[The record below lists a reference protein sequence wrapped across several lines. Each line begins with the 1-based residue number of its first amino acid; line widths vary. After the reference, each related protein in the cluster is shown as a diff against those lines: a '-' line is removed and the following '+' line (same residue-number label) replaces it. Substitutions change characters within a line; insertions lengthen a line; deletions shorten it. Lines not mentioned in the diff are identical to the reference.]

1 MESPGSYIRS
11 AARATY
17 SEYRSVPIRWRLAG
31 GSAVLTFV
39 ILAGFAAVV
48 GILTDRQVRTQ
59 FNDQQTAA
67 ADHLAGELK
76 QRLRFDGTYFPQNA
90 TISLSDYAG
99 ADRAQIRIFD
109 TLQRRAARQPELVR
123 LQAGQGA
130 DPERPVREDAGDV
143 QQPTPCTNR
152 ATWSRSGTCG

>member
-17 SEYRSVPIRWRLAG
+17 SEYRAVPIRWRLAG

-67 ADHLAGELK
+67 ANHLAGELK
-76 QRLRFDGTYFPQNA
+76 QRLRFDGTYFSQNA
-90 TISLSDYAG
+90 TIS
-99 ADRAQIRIFD
+99 
-109 TLQRRAARQPELVR
+109 
-123 LQAGQGA
+123 
-130 DPERPVREDAGDV
+130 RPVWARASFTAAVVAVDPSLQNLTMSA
-143 QQPTPCTNR
+143 PTSSASISAHSISMR
-152 ATWSRSGTCG
+152 DGLV

>member
-17 SEYRSVPIRWRLAG
+17 SEYRAVPIRWRLAG

-76 QRLRFDGTYFPQNA
+76 QRLRFDGTYFSQTA

-109 TLQRRAARQPELVR
+109 TAHGERLASPACRRRLAGTPAAPVRRRKQLPLALPGGLQR
-123 LQAGQGA
+123 QA
-130 DPERPVREDAGDV
+130 ER
-143 QQPTPCTNR
+143 
-152 ATWSRSGTCG
+152 

>member
-76 QRLRFDGTYFPQNA
+76 QRLRFDGTYFSQKA

-109 TLQRRAARQPELVR
+109 TASGERLASQNSFASKQAKAPIQNGLFAMMPESSATVR
-123 LQAGQGA
+123 MSN
-130 DPERPVREDAGDV
+130 P
-143 QQPTPCTNR
+143 
-152 ATWSRSGTCG
+152 ATWSRSGMCG

>member
-90 TISLSDYAG
+90 RISLSDYAG
-99 ADRAQIRIFD
+99 ADQAQIRIFD
-109 TLQRRAARQPELVR
+109 TRGGER
-123 LQAGQGA
+123 LASQNSFASKQAKAPIENGLFA
-130 DPERPVREDAGDV
+130 KMPSATDPMR
-143 QQPTPCTNR
+143 NR
-152 ATWSRSGTCG
+152 ATWSPSGMCG

>member
-39 ILAGFAAVV
+39 ILAGFAAVG

-59 FNDQQTAA
+59 FNDPQAA
-67 ADHLAGELK
+67 AAYHLAGELE
-76 QRLRFDGTYFPQNA
+76 QRPRCAGTYFPQNA

-99 ADRAQIRIFD
+99 ADQAQIRIFD
-109 TLQRRAARQPELVR
+109 AATRER
-123 LQAGQGA
+123 LASQ
-130 DPERPVREDAGDV
+130 
-143 QQPTPCTNR
+143 N
-152 ATWSRSGTCG
+152 